1 MPKVA
6 QRPSFTHSLAR
17 AYVDRFVL
25 SALAR
30 VSSTLRLRELAQE
43 VAPHGISQSDL
54 RNLLAT
60 NPDRYVYEDRRW
72 VPRAR
77 LLPREV
83 PFNYFLWEV
92 LEHYAGPMPVSDLAS
107 ECAHARGKSKEYYEK
122 HLPRILNADP
132 DLFCTP
138 SGYAGLA
145 EWLFLARDEPV
156 DVALELN
163 GLRGED
169 MDEHLHTLGRL
180 DFSDPESA
188 AKKAI
193 RYAPFP
199 SKAVGFFAWRQLNPP
214 DPYALRLYDAVALF
228 DALLRREE
236 LVFGSDGCFY
246 PAEEKQKWLKQ
257 AMEEAGKMEPFYKV
271 EEAPPLELG
280 EAELE
285 ELVEAVYQSEISVS
299 VGELLEKKFEISPGD
314 KTYEEDVNNAI
325 KKLKEIDR
333 VWWVGADRFRVPES
347 APPFVHSVPE
357 VLMFPELDIRD
368 ETTGEPY
375 DVELSDDA
383 FTSAMRKEL
392 ANPLAQDVLD
402 EEITPAPRKLPEVV
416 RLVLK
421 AHHREIGTF
430 PLCQFPTGW
439 FFPEPNFQEL
449 IFVDPNGRELNVWLN
464 HHARL
469 LFNLFDWWLEQPLE
483 SGAVFTLRKTDR
495 PNVFRFEWQEEPDP
509 LLYISSERMEELR
522 DLAGRAGDLSTY
534 EIVMEVLGKHKKGA
548 EFLTILA
555 EVNVVRRARRRLV
568 ASILT
573 GYHCFYQRSGSP
585 LWHFDAKKVQQG
597 FDRAKKRYIRK

>member
-1 MPKVA
+1 
-6 QRPSFTHSLAR
+6 
-17 AYVDRFVL
+17 
-25 SALAR
+25 
-30 VSSTLRLRELAQE
+30 LAQE
-43 VAPHGISQSDL
+43 VAPHGISLADL

-60 NPDRYVYEDRRW
+60 NPERYVYEDRRW

-77 LLPREV
+77 LLPPDV
-83 PFNYFLWEV
+83 PFNYFLRTV
-92 LEHYAGPMPVSDLAS
+92 LELYAGPMPVSDLAS
-107 ECAHARGKSKEYYEK
+107 ECSQARGKSKEYYEK
-122 HLPRILNADP
+122 HLYQMLNADP

-145 EWLFLARDEPV
+145 EWLFLARDESPE
-156 DVALELN
+156 VALMLN
-163 GLRGED
+163 GMREED
-169 MDEHLHTLGRL
+169 IIGFQGTIGRV
-180 DFSDPESA
+180 DFSDLEDA
-188 AKKAI
+188 GRRLA

-199 SKAVGFFAWRQLNPP
+199 SKVAGFYAWRYLNPP

-228 DALLRREE
+228 DVLLHQNG
-236 LVFGSDGCFY
+236 LVFGSDGVFY
-246 PAEEKQKWLKQ
+246 PREEAEKWLKK
-257 AMEEAGKMEPFYKV
+257 ALGDAGKMEPFYKV

-285 ELVEAVYQSEISVS
+285 ELVEAICQSDVSLS
-299 VGELLEKKFEISPGD
+299 VGDLLQKKFEISPGER
-314 KTYEEDVNNAI
+314 TYEEDVNNAI
-325 KKLKEIDR
+325 KKLKKIER
-333 VWWVGADRFRVPES
+333 VWWVGADRFRAPDS

-357 VLMFPELDIRD
+357 VLMFPELDFVD
-368 ETTGEPY
+368 EAGQPV

-402 EEITPAPRKLPEVV
+402 EEPAPAPKKLPQSV

-439 FFPEPNFQEL
+439 FFPEPNLQEL

-469 LFNLFDWWLEQPLE
+469 LFNLFEWWLEQPLE
-483 SGAVFTLRKTDR
+483 SGAVFTLTKTDR
-495 PNVFRFEWQEEPDP
+495 PNVFQFEWQEEPDP
-509 LLYISSERMEELR
+509 LLYIPSERMEELR
-522 DLAGRAGDLSTY
+522 DLAGRAGELSTY
-534 EIVMEVLGKHKKGA
+534 EILMEVLGKHKKGA

-555 EVNVVRRARRRLV
+555 EVNVVRRTRRRLV

-597 FDRAKKRYIRK
+597 FDRAKRRYIRKAGSQE